1 MSTVPITHDGQLGGR
16 LLGIVTS
23 RDADLCEDRK
33 EFLCKV
39 GGFPE
44 WLGKTWGKHMKK
56 TCGKPLLSRSDDDLR
71 GVPHLGKT

>member
-1 MSTVPITHDGQLGGR
+1 MPITHDGQLGGR

-39 GGFPE
+39 GGNLPSC
-44 WLGKTWGKHMKK
+44 WGRPGGNMKK
-56 TCGKPLLSRSDDDLR
+56 TCGKNMISRSDHDLR